1 LSKND
6 KRIHYLILYKDI
18 TTLRKFYSTYTKRQ
32 IKENNEVVLINP
44 FYETTD
50 FV

>member
-1 LSKND
+1 MGH
-6 KRIHYLILYKDI
+6 HYLLLYKDI
-18 TTLRKFYSTYTKRQ
+18 TTLRKFYSYTKEQ